1 MPDALSDTAPLNIDP
16 MARMV
21 ELVTQMQARVEE
33 HHQAVQA
40 RRAGMSSCSGL
51 ARQAMDGATG
61 WKDLALHVADLASK
75 FARHG
80 ADLGFVFAYHGL
92 DLGYLFASRGEAVG
106 PMANRVLFMAV
117 QIGAMADRIG
127 EMADRILFM
136 ADKIGEFG
144 DKILYESQLIVY
156 SEQLIINESV
166 LVQHGMRQ
174 LLEAITDLAAIQAD
188 NTAYFEAKK
197 DVVAPQPYALIYDNM
212 NLMLR
217 NMHEFSLELLK
228 KEAADRERELKVLEH
243 QLRLREQ
250 TVSVNACYCP
260 GFHADAA
267 PECPPGDPAPIPP
280 QPEVPSTHQGASDPA
295 AHHDHNAPLPDRQR
309 PGAAASSVGSVEPHQ
324 RR

>member
-1 MPDALSDTAPLNIDP
+1 MSHSDALPQDAMTRLVD
-16 MARMV
+16 
-21 ELVTQMQARVEE
+21 LVTQMQARVNE

-40 RRAGMSSCSGL
+40 RRAETASCSQL
-51 ARQAMDGATG
+51 VQKAVDGATG
-61 WKDLALHVADLASK
+61 WKEVALHVADLAAK
-75 FARHG
+75 FAGHG
-80 ADLGFVFAYHGL
+80 ADLGFSFAYHGL

-117 QIGAMADRIG
+117 QIGVMADRIG
-127 EMADRILFM
+127 EMADRILQM

-156 SEQLIINESV
+156 SEQLVINESV
-166 LVQHGMRQ
+166 LVQHSVGQ
-174 LLEAITDLAAIQAD
+174 LLQTLTDMAALQAG
-188 NTAYFEAKK
+188 NEAYFEHRQ
-197 DVVAPQPYALIYDNM
+197 DHPPQSPHALVYENM

-217 NMHEFSLELLK
+217 QMHEFSLEMLK
-228 KEAADRERELKVLEH
+228 KEAADRDRAVRALEH

-267 PECPPGDPAPIPP
+267 PDGPPGEVAPIPP
-280 QPEVPSTHQGASDPA
+280 QPQVPPAHGGHGGEGPRDGQG
-295 AHHDHNAPLPDRQR
+295 R
-309 PGAAASSVGSVEPHQ
+309 PGSVDGG